1 MQNPL
6 FRNTFSMDLK
16 ALLSLEAEELAKKIL
31 ERRQFLSEALP
42 DIESRMAADA
52 DELAPKV
59 EKLRLARDAAS
70 NKVADLKKRRN
81 EAQSEAR
88 VLLQKS
94 RELREVIEKSGG
106 MKNLDPKW
114 AKEKLEEQLEEIED
128 QIEKKALSL
137 NDERKLLSKRKEL
150 LRKNADWLNQ
160 RKKDNP
166 EIADYVEVSK
176 KMNKLFT
183 QANKLHQEMLT
194 YVEKNEPIHAEF
206 TELRG
211 ELRNS
216 MRQVERSRALI
227 KQSESAIQFW
237 KNALEKGFD
246 DLLKSAKNVE
256 KGGASSIRRRSADLP
271 IASKDAKR
279 GEEE

>member
-6 FRNTFSMDLK
+6 FRNTFSMDLN
-16 ALLSLEAEELAKKIL
+16 ALLSLDAEELAKKIL

-42 DIESRMAADA
+42 DIESRMATDA

-59 EKLRLARDAAS
+59 EKLRLARDTAS

-81 EAQSEAR
+81 DAQSEAR

-94 RELREVIEKSGG
+94 RKLREVIEKSGG

-183 QANKLHQEMLT
+183 LANKLHQEMLT

-206 TELRG
+206 TEMRG

-237 KNALEKGFD
+237 KNTLENGFD
-246 DLLKSAKNVE
+246 DLLKSSKNVE
-256 KGGASSIRRRSADLP
+256 NGGASSIRRRSADLP
-271 IASKDAKR
+271 IASKDVKG

>member
-6 FRNTFSMDLK
+6 FRNTFSMDLQ

-42 DIESRMAADA
+42 DIESRMATDA

-81 EAQSEAR
+81 DAQSEAR
-88 VLLQKS
+88 VLLQES
-94 RELREVIEKSGG
+94 RKLREVIEKSGG

-150 LRKNADWLNQ
+150 LRKNDDWLNQ

-166 EIADYVEVSK
+166 EIADYVEVSR

-206 TELRG
+206 TEMRG

-227 KQSESAIQFW
+227 KQSESAIHFW
-237 KNALEKGFD
+237 KNTLENGFD
-246 DLLKSAKNVE
+246 ELLKSANNVE
-256 KGGASSIRRRSADLP
+256 EGGPASIRRRSADLP
-271 IASKDAKR
+271 IASKDVNR

>member
-1 MQNPL
+1 
-6 FRNTFSMDLK
+6 MDLDELL
-16 ALLSLEAEELAKKIL
+16 ALEPKELAEKIL
-31 ERRQFLSEALP
+31 ERRQFLRDALP
-42 DIESRMAADA
+42 EIEKRMSADA
-52 DELAPKV
+52 DDLAPRV
-59 EKLRLARDAAS
+59 EKLRLARDTGS
-70 NKVADLKKRRN
+70 NKVAELKKRRN
-81 EAQSEAR
+81 EAQIEAR
-88 VLLQKS
+88 ALLQES
-94 RELREVIEKSGG
+94 RKLRERIEESGG

-150 LRKNADWLNQ
+150 LRKNQDWLSK

-166 EIADYVEVSK
+166 EITKYVDVSK

-183 QANKLHQEMLT
+183 LADKLHQEMLT

-206 TELRG
+206 IEKRG

-237 KNALEKGFD
+237 QNTLTSGFGPLLE
-246 DLLKSAKNVE
+246 SANQVNS
-256 KGGASSIRRRSADLP
+256 GGTSSIRRRSADLP
-271 IASKDAKR
+271 IASKDR
-279 GEEE
+279 NGGEEE

>member
-206 TELRG
+206 TEMRG

-271 IASKDAKR
+271 IASKDAKG